1 MPHPSTSL
9 AQRPLQQLSLYLDLQ
24 STGPYLPLSLAAISF
39 LHSILTQV
47 WFLRFSCMYLQFP
60 FLLSFL
66 LPSWQSTTLNEP
78 TLPFLCL
85 HSFNW
90 ELLKENHTTRHIGIP
105 YIHNY
110 CQPMCFSSKFTLLT
124 VKYYFKCLNTR
135 DALHPTKISPQKSS
149 WPTFW
154 SFQNIL
160 YYGSLSQLLYF
171 EEQSTNWDNIL
182 VWKDSC
188 QW

>member
-9 AQRPLQQLSLYLDLQ
+9 AQRPLQQRSLYLDLQ

-110 CQPMCFSSKFTLLT
+110 RQPMCFSSKFTLLLSNFT
-124 VKYYFKCLNTR
+124 LNVWTQGMPSIPPKS
-135 DALHPTKISPQKSS
+135 ALRKAVDLHLDPFKISCIMGHCLSY
-149 WPTFW
+149 F
-154 SFQNIL
+154 IL
-160 YYGSLSQLLYF
+160 KNKVLMGIIY
-171 EEQSTNWDNIL
+171 
-182 VWKDSC
+182 
-188 QW
+188 